1 MSNIYKIE
9 TEYRDIISVLVENGG
24 ELTPEIEQALQIN
37 QKDLYR
43 KSESYAYAIK
53 ELDGEI
59 DIIKSE
65 TGRAQA
71 MKTARDT
78 GKNQFIVE
86 SLFVKGG
93 TETTD
98 GKQIFKAGIF
108 ATPHAREKARIME
121 TGTDGQRAQLARQE
135 ITAQRT
141 RETQRIID
149 TAQARETAKTQR
161 INSPI
166 IWDTDT
172 DKNKIIIDSLKA
184 TWHTTRYILSVSGNT
199 KLLPI

>member
-65 TGRAQA
+65 IERLQA
-71 MKTARDT
+71 LISKRDKSISRMKETVLKAMELYEINKIETPMIKISVRESEVIEIINE
-78 GKNQFIVE
+78 NQIE
-86 SLFVKGG
+86 P
-93 TETTD
+93 
-98 GKQIFKAGIF
+98 IFKVEKVTTTISKSAIKEAIKSGINVNGVVI
-108 ATPHAREKARIME
+108 K
-121 TGTDGQRAQLARQE
+121 
-135 ITAQRT
+135 
-141 RETQRIID
+141 
-149 TAQARETAKTQR
+149 
-161 INSPI
+161 
-166 IWDTDT
+166 
-172 DKNKIIIDSLKA
+172 KNKSLQIK
-184 TWHTTRYILSVSGNT
+184 
-199 KLLPI
+199 

>member
-65 TGRAQA
+65 IERLQA
-71 MKTARDT
+71 LISKRDKSICRMK
-78 GKNQFIVE
+78 
-86 SLFVKGG
+86 
-93 TETTD
+93 ETV
-98 GKQIFKAGIF
+98 
-108 ATPHAREKARIME
+108 
-121 TGTDGQRAQLARQE
+121 
-135 ITAQRT
+135 
-141 RETQRIID
+141 
-149 TAQARETAKTQR
+149 
-161 INSPI
+161 
-166 IWDTDT
+166 
-172 DKNKIIIDSLKA
+172 LKA
-184 TWHTTRYILSVSGNT
+184 MELYEIDKIETPMIKISVRESEAVEVINEAQIPDIYLAEKTTKSLS
-199 KLLPI
+199 